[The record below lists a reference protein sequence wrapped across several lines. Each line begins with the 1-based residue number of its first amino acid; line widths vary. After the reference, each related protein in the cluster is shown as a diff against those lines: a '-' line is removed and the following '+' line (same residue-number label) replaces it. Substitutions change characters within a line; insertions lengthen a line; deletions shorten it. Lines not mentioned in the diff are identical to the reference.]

1 MRHSSRRPLRLLLF
15 LLLALASLAGALT
28 PVGAAEEVLR
38 ATLRNGLRVIIV
50 HNPLAPVVTAR
61 ISYLAGSN
69 EAPPG
74 FPGMAHAVEHMM
86 FRGSP
91 GLSAAQ
97 LAHIGASLG
106 GEFNAATQQTVTQYF
121 FTVPVERLDV
131 VLRIEVTRMRG
142 LLRSDTL
149 WQRER
154 GAIEQ
159 EVAQDLSNPEYV
171 FYQRLLQDMF
181 AGTPYAHDALG
192 TRPSFQRT
200 TDAMLRAFHRTWYT
214 PNNAVLVIVGDVE
227 LEPTLALVRRLFEG
241 IPRRP
246 LPSRP
251 AVQLGP
257 LAPTT
262 IELET
267 DQPYG
272 QAIVAYRLPGFDSPD
287 FAAGEVL
294 ADALDSK
301 RGSLYGLVPQGKALF
316 AGFDGTALP
325 KAAMGYA
332 SAGFPQG
339 GDGRALVTAIK
350 EIVAEI
356 VRTGVPPELVEAAKR
371 HELADAEFRRNSVA
385 GMAGEWS
392 QAVAVEGRNS
402 PDDDLEALRK
412 VTVDDVNRVARA
424 YLASDTAIVGI
435 LTPRPSGKAVATTGF
450 TRSKESFGG
459 IESKPVP
466 LPSWAQKVERVPG
479 LPVSVGAP
487 VESVLPNGLRLIVRP
502 STISGT
508 VTLIGQVR
516 ENADLETPP
525 GKEGVA
531 DLLGGLFSY
540 GTETLDRLAFQEAQD
555 AIAAEISAGST
566 FSLRVLSEEWEA
578 GVQLLAGNLLHPALP
593 EAAFETLKAQSGQAV
608 AGELQS
614 PGFRTRQAVR
624 GALYPAADPSLRHAT
639 PESLAALTL
648 EDVKDYYHRVF
659 RPDMT
664 TIVVVGQVSPEAAR
678 AVIEKYFG
686 DWTATGPKP
695 ETDLPPVPP
704 NQPSVTSVPDPSRVQ
719 VEVTLAETVELTRSS
734 PDAYTLRLGNAIL
747 SGSLYAS
754 RLTRNLRERQG
765 LVYSVD
771 SLFRLGKTRS
781 LFLVFYA
788 CDPANVSRARSLA
801 EQELR
806 AMQSSPV
813 SAAELAQAKTLL
825 LRRIPLAEASLGAV
839 ASQLLTLAV
848 EERPLN
854 EPEVAARR
862 YLDLTAAE
870 VQAAFARWIR
880 PEAFVQ
886 VTRGP
891 EPQ

>member
-1 MRHSSRRPLRLLLF
+1 M
-15 LLLALASLAGALT
+15 
-28 PVGAAEEVLR
+28 
-38 ATLRNGLRVIIV
+38 
-50 HNPLAPVVTAR
+50 
-61 ISYLAGSN
+61 
-69 EAPPG
+69 
-74 FPGMAHAVEHMM
+74 
-86 FRGSP
+86 
-91 GLSAAQ
+91 
-97 LAHIGASLG
+97 
-106 GEFNAATQQTVTQYF
+106 
-121 FTVPVERLDV
+121 LDV

-159 EVAQDLSNPEYV
+159 EVAQDLSNPEYL

-214 PNNAVLVIVGDVE
+214 PNNAVLIIAGDVK
-227 LEPTLALVRRLFEG
+227 LEPTLALVRRLFEAV
-241 IPRRP
+241 PRRA
-246 LPSRP
+246 LPARP
-251 AVQLGP
+251 AIRLAP
-257 LAPTT
+257 LTPTT

-272 QAIVAYRLPGFDSPD
+272 QALVAYRLPGFDNPD
-287 FAAGEVL
+287 FAAGQVL
-294 ADALDSK
+294 ADALDSQ
-301 RGSLYGLVPQGKALF
+301 RGSLYGLVPAGKALF
-316 AGFDGTALP
+316 AGFDGTAFP

-339 GDGRALVTAIK
+339 GDGRALVATIK
-350 EIVAEI
+350 ETIAEI
-356 VRTGVPPELVEAAKR
+356 LRTGVPPELVEAAKR

-392 QAVAVEGRNS
+392 QAVAVEGRSS
-402 PDDDLEALRK
+402 PDDDLEAIRR
-412 VTVDDVNRVARA
+412 VTVEDVNRVART
-424 YLASDTAIVGI
+424 YLVNETAIVGI
-435 LTPRPSGKAVATTGF
+435 LTPRPSGKAVAAAGF
-450 TRSKESFGG
+450 SRSKESFGST
-459 IESKPVP
+459 ESKPVP
-466 LPSWAQKVERVPG
+466 LPSWAQKVERVPA
-479 LPVSVGAP
+479 LPVMAGTPA
-487 VESVLPNGLRLIVRP
+487 ESVLPNGLRLIVRP
-502 STISGT
+502 SGISRT
-508 VTLIGQVR
+508 VTLIGQVK

-540 GTETLDRLAFQEAQD
+540 GTETLDRLAFQAAQD
-555 AIAAEISAGST
+555 AIAAEISTGSS
-566 FSLRVLSEEWEA
+566 FSVRVLAAEWER
-578 GVQLLAGNLLHPALP
+578 GVALLADNLRHPALP
-593 EAAFETLKAQSGQAV
+593 EAAFETLKAQSVQAV

-614 PGFRTRQAVR
+614 PGFHTRQAVR
-624 GALYPAADPSLRHAT
+624 AALYPAADPSLRHAT
-639 PESLAALTL
+639 PESLGALTL
-648 EDVKDYYHRVF
+648 EDVKDYYRRVF
-659 RPDMT
+659 RPDLT

-686 DWTATGPKP
+686 DWAATGPKP

-704 NQPSVTSVPDPSRVQ
+704 NQPSANTVPDPSRVQ
-719 VEVTLAETVELTRSS
+719 VEVTLAETLGLTRSS
-734 PDAYTLRLGNAIL
+734 PDAYALRLGNAIL
-747 SGSLYAS
+747 SGSLFAS
-754 RLTRNLRERQG
+754 RLTRDLREREG

-788 CDPANVSRARSLA
+788 CDPGNVSRARSLV

-806 AMQSSPV
+806 AMQATPV
-813 SAAELAQAKTLL
+813 SAAELDQAKTLL
-825 LRRIPLAEASLGAV
+825 LRQIPLAESSLGAV

-870 VQAAFARWIR
+870 IQAAFARWLR
-880 PEAFVQ
+880 VEAFVQ

>member
-1 MRHSSRRPLRLLLF
+1 MR
-15 LLLALASLAGALT
+15 
-28 PVGAAEEVLR
+28 VV
-38 ATLRNGLRVIIV
+38 IV
-50 HNPLAPVVTAR
+50 HNPLAPVVTTE
-61 ISYLAGSN
+61 ITYLAGSN

-74 FPGMAHAVEHMM
+74 FPGTAHAVEHMM

-106 GEFNAATQQTVTQYF
+106 GDFNAATQQTATQYF
-121 FTVPVERLDV
+121 FTVPAAMLDV
-131 VLRIEVTRMRG
+131 VLRIEATRMRG
-142 LLRSDTL
+142 LLRSETL

-159 EVAQDLSNPEYV
+159 EVSQDLSNPEYV
-171 FYQRLLQDMF
+171 FYQRLLQDLF
-181 AGTPYAHDALG
+181 TGTPYAHDALG

-227 LEPTLALVRRLFEG
+227 LEPTLALVRRLFEPV
-241 IPRRP
+241 PRRP
-246 LPSRP
+246 LPARP
-251 AVQLGP
+251 AIQLAP
-257 LAPTT
+257 LAPAT
-262 IELET
+262 IEMET

-287 FAAGEVL
+287 FAAGQVL
-294 ADALDSK
+294 ADVLDSQ
-301 RGSLYGLVPQGKALF
+301 RGSLYGLVPQGKALS
-316 AGFDGTALP
+316 AGFDGTAFP

-339 GDGRALVTAIK
+339 ADGRALVAVIK
-350 EIVAEI
+350 EIIAEE
-356 VRTGVPPELVEAAKR
+356 VRTGVAPELIEAAKR

-392 QAVAVEGRNS
+392 QAVAVEGRSS
-402 PDDDLEALRK
+402 PDDDIEAIRR
-412 VTVDDVNRVARA
+412 VTVEDVNRVARA
-424 YLASDTAIVGI
+424 YLVSETAIVGI
-435 LTPRPSGKAVATTGF
+435 LTPRPSGKAVAARGF
-450 TRSKESFGG
+450 SRSQESFGSA
-459 IESKPVP
+459 ESKPVP

-479 LPVSVGAP
+479 LPVLAGAP
-487 VESVLPNGLRLIVRP
+487 AESVLPNGLRLIVRP
-502 STISGT
+502 SSISRT
-508 VTLIGQVR
+508 VTLIGQVK

-531 DLLGGLFSY
+531 DLLGGLFNY
-540 GTETLDRLAFQEAQD
+540 GTETLDRLAFQAAQD
-555 AIAAEISAGST
+555 AIAAEVSAGSG
-566 FSLRVLSEEWEA
+566 FALRVLAADWER
-578 GVQLLAGNLLHPALP
+578 GVELLADNLRHPALP
-593 EAAFETLKAQSGQAV
+593 EAAFETLKAQSVQAV
-608 AGELQS
+608 GGELQS

-624 GALYPAADPSLRHAT
+624 GALYPAGDPSLRHAT
-639 PESLAALTL
+639 PASLATLTL
-648 EDVKDYYHRVF
+648 QDVKDYYHRVF

-704 NQPSVTSVPDPSRVQ
+704 NQPSVTAVPDPSRVQ
-719 VEVTLAETVELTRSS
+719 VEVTLAETLELTRSS
-734 PDAYTLRLGNAIL
+734 PDAYTLRLANAIL

-754 RLTRNLRERQG
+754 RLSRDLREKQG

-771 SLFRLGKTRS
+771 SLFRIGKTRS

-788 CDPANVSRARSLA
+788 CDPANVSRARSLV
-801 EQELR
+801 EQELG
-806 AMQSSPV
+806 AMQQSPV
-813 SAAELAQAKTLL
+813 SASELAQAKTLL
-825 LRRIPLAEASLGAV
+825 LRRIPLSEASLGAV
-839 ASQLLTLAV
+839 AAQLLTLAV

-854 EPEVAARR
+854 EPAVAARH

-870 VQAAFARWIR
+870 VQAAFVRWIR
-880 PEAFVQ
+880 PQAFAQ

-891 EPQ
+891 EPR